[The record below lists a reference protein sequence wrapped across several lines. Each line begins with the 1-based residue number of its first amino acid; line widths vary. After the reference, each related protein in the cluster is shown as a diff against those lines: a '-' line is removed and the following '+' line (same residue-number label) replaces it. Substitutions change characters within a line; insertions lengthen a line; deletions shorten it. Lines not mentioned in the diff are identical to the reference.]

1 MKTQTIK
8 DDKIQLIKQIKDIIN
23 IIINPQKKAIY
34 QPSSYEP
41 NTNQSIY
48 LDYHNLIKDNIKNSN
63 NITFILHSLSKEIF
77 IAESIK
83 DKIKLLNLLP
93 EFYSPFLNNPNLNI
107 SLSHPYLS
115 RILTVLQNNLLS
127 NIQPSII
134 SEIFGKIIIIIFK
147 DEYEYKKIKK
157 NYEISQGF
165 CFYNMK
171 QNEFKNQICGV
182 LCLKSLIENTNYY
195 NDHAKLI
202 KSLYEKIILFID
214 NNNFEPKEFL
224 IEILVIFLTKCQH
237 HYKPY
242 INIIFY
248 KLLNFIETN
257 NVILR
262 QKIIDALAIII
273 RIYPYE
279 FHSIESSLINFLS
292 ILSKDKDEY
301 IRKKSNQILNEF
313 KNACNLNTYSANTF
327 YDKNYSTMSKS
338 TCCALS
344 TKYIKDLKLINDYK
358 YKNKIYTINNNNN
371 KHRKNSARTL
381 NINYYRNHYK
391 IMKENNNINNN
402 EKNFSK
408 SIDGN
413 KKSLVFNLNR
423 LKNDINNMG
432 SSLNEHIGEMEKKFF
447 YRNLHF

>member
-1 MKTQTIK
+1 MKTQIMR
-8 DDKIQLIKQIKDIIN
+8 DDKIQFNKKIKDIIN
-23 IIINPQKKAIY
+23 IIINPQKKTTY

-41 NTNQSIY
+41 NTNRAIY

-77 IAESIK
+77 MAESIK

-93 EFYSPFLNNPNLNI
+93 EFYSPFLNNTNLNI
-107 SLSHPYLS
+107 SLSYPYLS

-157 NYEISQGF
+157 NYEICQGF

-171 QNEFKNQICGV
+171 QNEF
-182 LCLKSLIENTNYY
+182 
-195 NDHAKLI
+195 
-202 KSLYEKIILFID
+202 
-214 NNNFEPKEFL
+214 NNNYEPKEFL
-224 IEILVIFLTKCQH
+224 VEILGIFLTKCQH

-262 QKIIDALAIII
+262 QKIIDSLAIII

-338 TCCALS
+338 TSCALS

-358 YKNKIYTINNNNN
+358 YKNKIYTINNNK

-413 KKSLVFNLNR
+413 KKSLVL
-423 LKNDINNMG
+423 
-432 SSLNEHIGEMEKKFF
+432 SSVFDFL
-447 YRNLHF
+447 